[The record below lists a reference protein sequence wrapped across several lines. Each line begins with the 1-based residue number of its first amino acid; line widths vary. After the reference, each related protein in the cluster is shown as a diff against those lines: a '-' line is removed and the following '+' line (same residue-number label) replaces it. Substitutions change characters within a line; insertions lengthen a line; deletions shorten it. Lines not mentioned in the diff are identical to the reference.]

1 MLLVLR
7 IHPRVWIWRGEFP
20 SATDDAAQEKY
31 PKVNIRMETKVNKGI
46 AFPHANASEYHLR
59 EGDSFSFQIV
69 INRRD
74 YHQLM
79 NRRRIKK
86 LDAKVS

>member
-1 MLLVLR
+1 MTQ
-7 IHPRVWIWRGEFP
+7 P
-20 SATDDAAQEKY
+20 EKSNKTGTRKSIY
-31 PKVNIRMETKVNKGI
+31 GWETKVNKGI
-46 AFPHANASEYHLR
+46 AFPHANASEYHLN
-59 EGDSFSFQIV
+59 EGDKLEFIV

-86 LDAKVS
+86 LDAQVKLKKY